1 MKHTPIAVA
10 AATVAAAVPAAQ
22 ALPET
27 VEVSNMD
34 TLVKLLARWH
44 ASKVARC
51 EHYLTLP
58 DGQTV
63 QVGEEP
69 EFVVTGDVRKGFE
82 LGINMALMEFGV
94 LPFSFELEDAAANDA
109 GPQPAAQPEAG

>member
-1 MKHTPIAVA
+1 MS
-10 AATVAAAVPAAQ
+10 AQ
-22 ALPET
+22 APELVDVT
-27 VEVSNMD
+27 DMN

-44 ASKVARC
+44 SNKVKRC

-109 GPQPAAQPEAG
+109 APEPAAG

>member
-1 MKHTPIAVA
+1 MSDQKTDVVQV
-10 AATVAAAVPAAQ
+10 T
-22 ALPET
+22 
-27 VEVSNMD
+27 SMD

-44 ASKVARC
+44 ANKIARC

-94 LPFSFELEDAAANDA
+94 LPFSFELEDAAANGA
-109 GPQPAAQPEAG
+109 ALEPAAG